1 MNFIRNVN
9 SINELT
15 FLIFQNFSEPYNG
28 FIML

>member
-1 MNFIRNVN
+1 MSFIRNVN
-9 SINELT
+9 STNELT

>member
-9 SINELT
+9 SLIELT